1 MADII
6 QFHDVSYRYPG
17 ADEVLSQLTFALGEG
32 EMAFLTGPSGAGKST
47 LLRLIAALIK
57 PNRGQVVV
65 MGQNVTALKPGQIPT
80 LRQQLGLIFQNFKL
94 LYDRTVFDNVA
105 LPLVIRGYGHADIG
119 KRVRA
124 ALDSV
129 GLLGKEKVYP
139 IRLAGGEQQ
148 RVGIARAIVTKPAI
162 LLADEPTG
170 NLDPQMARE
179 VMQIFARFNEVG
191 VSVLVATHAID
202 LITQFDYRILH
213 LQKGRL
219 SDERPVGHVRRGAA
233 RG

>member
-1 MADII
+1 MPDII
-6 QFHDVSYRYPG
+6 QFHDVSFRYAG
-17 ADEVLSQLTFALGEG
+17 AEDVLSQLSFALGQG

-47 LLRLIAALIK
+47 LLRLIAALV
-57 PNRGQVVV
+57 PASRGQVVV
-65 MGQNVTALKPGQIPT
+65 MGQNLASLKPRHVPPF
-80 LRQQLGLIFQNFKL
+80 RQQLGLIFQNFKL

-105 LPLVIRGYGHADIG
+105 LPLVIRGYAHADIG

-139 IRLAGGEQQ
+139 VRLAGGEQQ
-148 RVGIARAIVTKPAI
+148 RVGIARAIVTKPTV

-202 LITQFDYRILH
+202 LINQFPYRILN
-213 LQKGRL
+213 LQRGRL
-219 SDERPVGHVRRGAA
+219 SSERPSGHVRASESRG
-233 RG
+233 

>member
-1 MADII
+1 MADIL

-17 ADEVLSQLTFALGEG
+17 GDQVLSELSFSLAQG

-47 LLRLIAALIK
+47 LFRLIAALARA
-57 PNRGQVVV
+57 NRGQVVV
-65 MGQNVTALKPGQIPT
+65 SGQNLAT
-80 LRQQLGLIFQNFKL
+80 LRARQVPAFRQQLGLIFQNFNL
-94 LYDRTVFDNVA
+94 LHDRTVFDNVA
-105 LPLVIRGYGHADIG
+105 LPLVIRGYGHTDIG

-148 RVGIARAIVTKPAI
+148 RVGIARAIVTRPKL

-170 NLDPQMARE
+170 NLDPWMSRE

-191 VSVLVATHAID
+191 VSVLVASHAID
-202 LITQFDYRILH
+202 LIRQLPYRILH
-213 LQKGRL
+213 LRQGRL
-219 SDERPVGHVRRGAA
+219 TAEPPAGHVHG
-233 RG
+233 